1 MASTEE
7 IPDKL
12 YFRIGEAS
20 RLVGVKPHVLRYW
33 EKEFAF
39 IKPEKHSGQRLYRR
53 REVELF
59 RRIRQLLHEE
69 RYTIEGTRKRLQE
82 ELFSAT
88 KTPPDMRGCLLEL
101 KSKLLDLQTMI
112 RTQYRRG

>member
-1 MASTEE
+1 MAASEE

-59 RRIRQLLHEE
+59 RRIRQLLHDE

-82 ELFSAT
+82 EHFSA
-88 KTPPDMRGCLLEL
+88 KRAAPDMRNCLLNL
-101 KSKLLDLQTMI
+101 KNELLDLQAMI
-112 RTQYRRG
+112 RNQYRRE